1 MTKKSRA
8 NKSNCADRYTGDLA
22 APIELTA
29 FVGCLDG
36 SEAAFKRRL
45 LEQLGLKMGKLFDWH
60 KIDPSAP
67 DAWTF
72 LALKLA
78 MAHVPGMQI
87 RCERRKR
94 GRRPSWK
101 HGLGIQ
107 LIRDVAALQKTKKVT
122 YQEAIAELR
131 MNKEKPWGTYT
142 TPNLIT
148 RHREA
153 RKVEQSRRRF
163 AEQFKASPIS
173 QAMGTVF
180 GVGLT
185 DENSSDQN

>member
-29 FVGCLDG
+29 FAGCLDG
-36 SEAAFKRRL
+36 SEAEFKRRL
-45 LEQLGLKMGKLFDWH
+45 VEQLGLKMGKLFDRY

-72 LALKLA
+72 LALQLA

-87 RCERRKR
+87 HCERRKR

-131 MNKEKPWGTYT
+131 MNKEKPWGAYT
-142 TPNLIT
+142 APNLIT

-153 RKVEQSRRRF
+153 RKVEQHDRRSF
-163 AEQFKASPIS
+163 EQWNGSPLS
-173 QAMGTVF
+173 QLLRAAYGW
-180 GVGLT
+180 
-185 DENSSDQN
+185 D